1 MLVNRPLHINDE
13 DVKDDMEF
21 VGKPPSQ
28 PTDMSY
34 FMHRLRLAEICRA
47 MTDRTPT
54 IMGNNIGSNHDIVM
68 DIDTQMQ
75 NLLNEVPA
83 FFSMSI
89 SEIVETF
96 GLTRVKATAIVHQG
110 YMLYTILHAQ
120 RCRLHLPFF
129 SRGFADPAFAP
140 SKDIC
145 ARSARLVIQTETNLD
160 ESEVRLVA
168 RYKYLGLLLSVFTAS
183 VVLLMDLCHN
193 KSTTQHETQ
202 RREVAQAFRILE
214 AARHE
219 SNTVANFL
227 DSLMQILHKHKIAP
241 PTAPQ
246 RAQSEPDN
254 GQQRA
259 GVHNCAAASGEV
271 HGGFDGVAVQPF
283 GDADMVPG
291 PANPV
296 DMMCGLTNGDNF
308 TSDFNDLAQSF
319 QQGIDVNTFNWD
331 NILSGLEPSYM

>member
-1 MLVNRPLHINDE
+1 MLVNMPLHINDE
-13 DVKDDMEF
+13 DVKDDMEL
-21 VGKPPSQ
+21 VEKPRSQ

-34 FMHRLRLAEICRA
+34 LMHRLRLAETCRA
-47 MTDRTPT
+47 MTDRTPM

-68 DIDTQMQ
+68 DIDTQML

-89 SEIVETF
+89 SEIVETY

-110 YMLYTILHAQ
+110 YMLYAILHAQ

-129 SRGFADPAFAP
+129 SRGFADPAFAS

-145 ARSARLVIQTETNLD
+145 VRSALLVIQTETRLD

-168 RYKYLGLLLSVFTAS
+168 RYKYLGLLLSVFIAS
-183 VVLLMDLCHN
+183 AVLLMDLCHN
-193 KSTTQHETQ
+193 KSTPQHETQ

-219 SNTVANFL
+219 SHTVANFL
-227 DSLMQILHKHKIAP
+227 DSLIQILHKHKVAP

-254 GQQRA
+254 GQQHA
-259 GVHNCAAASGEV
+259 GVHNYAAAS
-271 HGGFDGVAVQPF
+271 AVQPSS
-283 GDADMVPG
+283 DVDMVPS
-291 PANPV
+291 PANTI
-296 DMMCGLTNGDNF
+296 DMMRGLTNSDNF
-308 TSDFNDLAQSF
+308 SSYFNDLAQSF
-319 QQGIDVNTFNWD
+319 EHGIDVNTFNWD
-331 NILSGLEPSYM
+331 TILSGLEPSYM